1 MAEKIQLSKI
11 RLDGGTQSRANMNED
26 TVAEYVAAMEDGAH
40 FPPVIVFYDGERYWL
55 ADGYHRFYATRQ
67 KAAKSGL
74 TDYLAYIE
82 CEVQQGTQR
91 DAVLYSVGANATHG
105 LRRTN
110 ADKRRAVETI
120 LRDEEWAKWSDSEIG
135 RRCGVSQP
143 FVGTVRRELSQNG
156 YGIAP
161 CEEITVSR
169 NGSSYTMRR
178 PATQYQ
184 PHWSENKSDRRRFWE
199 RVDRNNLYRPTVL
212 GKLQPGAKELT
223 DLKLTLQ
230 EAEHL
235 LNQISIEEHSAVWKR
250 GEYVKHVTGR
260 YGQVSVCAPD
270 YLLVINLSVGME
282 QAWIYRDCQPAT
294 REEWEAS
301 VSQQAEAQPPAPA
314 PEPDV
319 LQAEYEAP
327 FYNLMA
333 APEDEELL
341 EDAEPEPLP
350 DLTRLSLADYQA
362 DDLVEIMPA
371 LARVLAYC
379 EGYDVPA
386 DDDLAAAAWQV
397 FRFFDQVTEM
407 VAEEQQQ
414 AVS

>member
-40 FPPVIVFYDGERYWL
+40 FPPVIVFYDGEKYWL
-55 ADGYHRFYATRQ
+55 ADGYHRYFATRQ
-67 KAAKSGL
+67 KAAKTGL

-110 ADKRRAVETI
+110 ADKRRAVETL
-120 LRDEEWAKWSDSEIG
+120 LRDEEWAKWSNKEIS
-135 RRCGVSQP
+135 RRCGVDDK
-143 FVGTVRRELSQNG
+143 TVASVRSNLSSEIPQ
-156 YGIAP
+156 IAR
-161 CEEITVSR
+161 EEITVSR
-169 NGSSYTMRR
+169 NGSSYTLRR

-184 PHWSENKSDRRRFWE
+184 PHWSENASDCGRFWE
-199 RVDRNNLYRPTVL
+199 RVDRNNLYRPTIL
-212 GKLQPGAKELT
+212 RKLQPGAKKLT

-230 EAEHL
+230 EAEHQ

-282 QAWIYRDCQPAT
+282 QAWSYRDCQPAT
-294 REEWEAS
+294 RDEWVAS

-314 PEPDV
+314 PET
-319 LQAEYEAP
+319 
-327 FYNLMA
+327 
-333 APEDEELL
+333 
-341 EDAEPEPLP
+341 EPEPEQVEEDCLVPVEEVEELRVHPELFP
-350 DLTRLSLADYQA
+350 DFTRLCLADFEA
-362 DDLVEIMPA
+362 DELVEIAPA

-379 EGYDVPA
+379 EGYDVPV
-386 DDDLAAAAWQV
+386 DDDLSVAAWQV
-397 FRFFDQVTEM
+397 FRFFDQVIEM
-407 VAEEQQQ
+407 VDADQEQQ
-414 AVS
+414 AAYD